1 MGRELNFSERHGY
14 VKISELVQY
23 ECMTDGLRT
32 DIFNSIVAYIV
43 IGFCDVED
51 YNDVPECTL
60 KEAFYAPL
68 YMNSFKRFFKSFY
81 VNILK
86 RRITDIPEYNS
97 IAWKEFEAYFD
108 KAKWHEVYSLV
119 EWFVQKIV
127 RNKEWQEAFHKR
139 INVVL
144 EENYSGYRLL
154 NGLIVPITDA
164 EELSDVQTAMIV
176 DVVST
181 HLQAALQCLHD
192 KDYRNSVKES
202 ISAVEAFVRCK
213 TGKST
218 LGDAL
223 SELEKSDIVIPNV
236 LKQGFQ
242 KIYGWTC
249 GEDGIRHAIMDGA
262 QEVTVAE
269 AKFMLVT
276 CSAFINYL
284 KMKGAA

>member
-1 MGRELNFSERHGY
+1 MVKILTFSERYGY
-14 VKISELVQY
+14 KKVSDVIQY
-23 ECMTDGLRT
+23 KDMTDDLRNSL
-32 DIFNSIVAYIV
+32 FNVLVEHILDVFCRGQSRCSSIYESLYAYNYEPYY
-43 IGFCDVED
+43 DD
-51 YNDVPECTL
+51 
-60 KEAFYAPL
+60 
-68 YMNSFKRFFKSFY
+68 FFNKFY
-81 VNILK
+81 VNFLK
-86 RRITDIPEYNS
+86 RPVTQIPHKKTD
-97 IAWKEFEAYFD
+97 A
-108 KAKWHEVYSLV
+108 WHEFQRLFLGSEWHVVYSVL
-119 EWFVQKIV
+119 EWFVRDCTPAGFRTKLCK
-127 RNKEWQEAFHKR
+127 NF
-139 INVVL
+139 NVVL
-144 EENYSGYRLL
+144 EDNGSGYR
-154 NGLIVPITDA
+154 IVDEQFVPISDTNEISA
-164 EELSDVQTAMIV
+164 VEEAIETQDCEGSAKHLQTALGLLA
-176 DVVST
+176 D
-181 HLQAALQCLHD
+181 H
-192 KDYRNSVKES
+192 DYRNSVKES

-223 SELEKSDIVIPNV
+223 SELEKSGIVVPNV